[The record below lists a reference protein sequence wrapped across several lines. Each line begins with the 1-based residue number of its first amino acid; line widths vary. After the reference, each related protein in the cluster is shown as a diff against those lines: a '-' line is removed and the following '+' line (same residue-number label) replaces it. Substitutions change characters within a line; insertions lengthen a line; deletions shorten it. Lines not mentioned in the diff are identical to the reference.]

1 MNSILTFGENNSLI
15 HNDSININNSL
26 NKSNANYLNLSNDEI
41 IKETN
46 SKKIKI
52 IEYHNTNKVLK
63 KELTNILEKVNL
75 LATKNKD
82 EQNLENLKKI
92 INDKKFEYFRIQKY
106 NSDLKKEYSILS
118 KKIKNINDG
127 KISDIV
133 YNYKSTIENLK
144 NENKEIK
151 KEIQKNETQKIEQ
164 QNQVK
169 KIKLDNS
176 KFQALSNY
184 NTKLN
189 KYLLIKNNFINGIN
203 NANKNIEDNKQ
214 ELNKLENIIKNK
226 SQLISKNE
234 KISNKI
240 NNELDIIKNDLSGTI
255 EEIVEKCLNDNMMIY
270 SLLNNDNKKNE
281 KEEDMDEINI
291 NNNSSRISSNI
302 SIVKS
307 PSVNSINKI
316 KTRNNKKKDII
327 KIYPIIHRNNSQS
340 FITDK
345 IHTNSSYNLNNN
357 LRELNDL
364 ISSENKKEIN
374 LLDKKSLDIFKLK
387 FKNKKYIS
395 LDFSNIS
402 YNQVDQGVYQKLLDK
417 KKYFLEESERMDNN
431 IKKIKTTFLTKNNK
445 VTKSLKSNIIKLND
459 IKGVNLKIQEE
470 INKLK
475 DLLKEIE
482 SKQNEINN
490 K

>member
-26 NKSNANYLNLSNDEI
+26 NKSNPNYLNLTNEEI

-46 SKKIKI
+46 SKKSKI

-63 KELTNILEKVNL
+63 KELTNILEKLNL
-75 LATKNKD
+75 LSTKNKD
-82 EQNLENLKKI
+82 EQNLENLKKLI
-92 INDKKFEYFRIQKY
+92 KDKKFEYFRIKKY

-118 KKIKNINDG
+118 KKTKNINDG

-189 KYLLIKNNFINGIN
+189 KYLQIKNNFINGIN

-214 ELNKLENIIKNK
+214 ELNKLVNIIKNK
-226 SQLISKNE
+226 NQLISKNE

-240 NNELDIIKNDLSGTI
+240 NNELDIIKTDLSGTI

-270 SLLNNDNKKNE
+270 SLLNNNNKKNE
-281 KEEDMDEINI
+281 KEEDMDDKNI
-291 NNNSSRISSNI
+291 NNNSSRISPNI
-302 SIVKS
+302 YMIKS
-307 PSVNSINKI
+307 PSVKSINKI
-316 KTRNNKKKDII
+316 KTENNKKDTI
-327 KIYPIIHRNNSQS
+327 KIYPLIHRNNSQS

-357 LRELNDL
+357 LRQLNDL
-364 ISSENKKEIN
+364 ISSDHKKEIN
-374 LLDKKSLDIFKLK
+374 LLDNKSIDIYKLK

-402 YNQVDQGVYQKLLDK
+402 YNQVDQSVYQKLLDK

-459 IKGVNLKIQEE
+459 IKSVNMKIQEE